1 MSDRLSHV
9 TAKVWKTKKSNF
21 KFPEK
26 IETDVMGD
34 EFANKPGVGIA
45 FSGGGTRSAA
55 ATLGQLRGLD
65 AMDLLKNVK
74 YLSAVSGGTWT
85 AVPFIYLP
93 SDIEDKKFLGAVKEP
108 DEVTYEELSETEP
121 ECFTESI
128 ADSKVAFRA
137 ASHFLKMAGDE
148 TFSRV
153 MGDIFL
159 KDYHLNS
166 LSKFF
171 TYNDVST
178 KKIIE
183 KNPDMKFDDF
193 YRVREGRPFLIAG
206 GTLLRSKNKDLHD
219 KLIHTEFTPLYSGST
234 VLHQK
239 AGSEKNDIGGGY
251 IETFAMDS
259 DAPKKRPDRN
269 GYVSVRIGSKRHR
282 FTLSDM
288 IGTSGAAPA
297 SRLESHRLDFLGFPE
312 FKHWPLVDMGEV
324 RAKEY
329 TYGDGGNLENLGI
342 MPLLKRGVTKI
353 VVFINTQDELT
364 DEEGKLKIN
373 DSLKALFTGMG
384 EPLFHDRSKTFDLNY
399 VFKNEDFK
407 ITVDGLLEAKHDAKR
422 CGMVFKKPYK
432 IVANRHYGIKGDWE
446 AEILWV
452 YNYKP
457 EPWNLD
463 LGEDLREKLSC
474 NGWWNKRFPYFKTS
488 YQNLPSV
495 IDMSPLQANLLANLT
510 CWVVRKNEALFTEML
525 G

>member
-9 TAKVWKTKKSNF
+9 TAKVWKTNKRNF
-21 KFPEK
+21 KFPEE
-26 IETDVMGD
+26 IETDVMGS
-34 EFANKPGVGIA
+34 EFANKPNVGIT

-55 ATLGQLRGLD
+55 ATLGQLRGLED
-65 AMDLLKNVK
+65 ANLLKNVK
-74 YLSAVSGGTWT
+74 YISAVSGGAWT

-93 SDIEDKKFLGAVKEP
+93 SDIEDNMFLGAVKEP
-108 DEVTYEELSETEP
+108 DELTYEELNETEP
-121 ECFTESI
+121 ECFTKSI
-128 ADSKVAFRA
+128 ADSKVALRA

-159 KDYHLNS
+159 SDYNLNS

-171 TYNDVST
+171 TYNDAST
-178 KKIIE
+178 AKIIE
-183 KNPDMKFDDF
+183 KNPDMKYDDF

-219 KLIHTEFTPLYSGST
+219 RLIHAEFTPLYSGST
-234 VLHQK
+234 VLHEK

-259 DAPKKRPDRN
+259 DAPKNKPGRN

-288 IGTSGAAPA
+288 IGTSSAAPG
-297 SRLESHRLDFLGFPE
+297 SFLESHRLDFLGFPE

-342 MPLLKRGVTKI
+342 MPLLKRGVEKI
-353 VVFINTQDELT
+353 VVFINTEDELI
-364 DEEGKLKIN
+364 DKKGGLKIN

-384 EPLFHDRSKTFDLNY
+384 EPLFHKSSKMFDLNY

-407 ITVDGLLEAKHDAKR
+407 ITVDGLFEAKHDISR
-422 CGMVFKKPYK
+422 CGMVFKKTYK

-446 AEILWV
+446 SEILWV
-452 YNYKP
+452 YNFKP
-457 EPWNLD
+457 KPWTDD
-463 LGEDLREKLSC
+463 LGDNLKEKLSYKS
-474 NGWWNKRFPYFKTS
+474 WWKKRFPYFKTS
-488 YQNLPSV
+488 YQNRPSV
-495 IDMSPLQANLLANLT
+495 VDMSPLQANLLANLT
-510 CWVVRKNEALFTEML
+510 CWVVRKNKALFKEML